1 MSCPL
6 PKLNKLLRLYG
17 PAYLHGSLLIR
28 WETVN
33 VLGLRTQDQ
42 QVRMHYCVLII
53 IFTVDNFVMGLT
65 LRPVEARPN
74 RKAENGSGVIGK
86 GQRRSES
93 PRRDLWEQCKLSQ

>member
-1 MSCPL
+1 MSRPPPP
-6 PKLNKLLRLYG
+6 PKLNKLLRLWSSL
-17 PAYLHGSLLIR
+17 PAWVIR

-65 LRPVEARPN
+65 LRPVEARLN
-74 RKAENGSGVIGK
+74 RKAENGSGVIEK
-86 GQRRSES
+86 GAAS
-93 PRRDLWEQCKLSQ
+93 PIEEI